1 MSRLLLAVFLLVAV
15 VDFADL
21 QALGYGYRTGSGRY
35 LSNGYDTAYGYGY
48 PRGTTGYRFGYLYDP
63 YASGSFR
70 APDLMDDPSFRAKQR
85 VGRLFYSDPAPQS
98 YHHQHPTHH
107 QYPTH
112 HQHPTYRVPT
122 YHSH

>member
-1 MSRLLLAVFLLVAV
+1 MSRLLLALFVLAASVNVTAV
-15 VDFADL
+15 
-21 QALGYGYRTGSGRY
+21 QAQGYGYRTGSGRY
-35 LSNGYDTAYGYGY
+35 LSNGYDMGYGYGY

-85 VGRLFYSDPAPQS
+85 VGRLFYSDHAPQPLQLRQQPPS
-98 YHHQHPTHH
+98 
-107 QYPTH
+107 
-112 HQHPTYRVPT
+112 HPTYRMPT